1 MSTLSNVIYSN
12 DKIDIIRSQAHDA
25 VSELCEKAGLTAG
38 NILVVGCSSSEAA
51 GGDIGTYS
59 SPQIADAIYD
69 GIQSVISVKG
79 IYLAAQCCEHLNRA
93 IVINK
98 NALFCPE
105 IVNAVPRPEAG
116 GSFAAKVYN
125 SLCEDAVVVEH
136 IKADAGIDIGNT
148 LIGMHLKEV
157 AVPVRL
163 NVKMIGNAA
172 VTAARTRA
180 KFIGGERAVYNHHI
194 M

>member
-69 GIQSVISVKG
+69 GLDSVI
-79 IYLAAQCCEHLNRA
+79 YC
-93 IVINK
+93 
-98 NALFCPE
+98 
-105 IVNAVPRPEAG
+105 AG
-116 GSFAAKVYN
+116 GA
-125 SLCEDAVVVEH
+125 
-136 IKADAGIDIGNT
+136 
-148 LIGMHLKEV
+148 
-157 AVPVRL
+157 
-163 NVKMIGNAA
+163 
-172 VTAARTRA
+172 
-180 KFIGGERAVYNHHI
+180 
-194 M
+194 

>member
-1 MSTLSNVIYSN
+1 MSTLSNIIYSA
-12 DKIDIIRSQAHDA
+12 DKTDTIRSQAHDA
-25 VSELCEKAGLTAG
+25 VCELCEKAGLTSG

-59 SPQIADAIYD
+59 SPQIAEAIYD
-69 GIQSVISVKG
+69 GIQSVLSEKG

-93 IVINK
+93 IVIEK
-98 NALFCPE
+98 KALFHPE
-105 IVNAVPRPEAG
+105 IVNVIPSPQAG

-125 SLCEDAVVVEH
+125 SIDEAVVVEH

-157 AVPVRL
+157 AVPIRL
-163 NVKMIGNAA
+163 SVKMIGSAA

-180 KFIGGERAVYNHHI
+180 KFIGGERAVYDHHI